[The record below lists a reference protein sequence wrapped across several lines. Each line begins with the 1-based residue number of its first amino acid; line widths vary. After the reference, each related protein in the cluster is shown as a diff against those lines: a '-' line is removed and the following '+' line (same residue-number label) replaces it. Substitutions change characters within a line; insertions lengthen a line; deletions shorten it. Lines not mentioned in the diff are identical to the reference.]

1 MQPVCRWSIYTH
13 TVTASSQQEHVK
25 MMFLAGLGDA
35 VTGSIS
41 ASSALQVAC
50 IEVKRQGQYQ
60 SFAYPIVSE
69 YSSEISPLETLH
81 ACLTEGAMLKTA
93 QALTSYKIPK
103 EHLLWVPYATLCML
117 LQNRI
122 SLVYIYTKQHYR
134 GWYQQ
139 NSFATPSREASH

>member
-1 MQPVCRWSIYTH
+1 MPFQEAFQPP
-13 TVTASSQQEHVK
+13 
-25 MMFLAGLGDA
+25 
-35 VTGSIS
+35 
-41 ASSALQVAC
+41 SALQVAC

-60 SFAYPIVSE
+60 SFAYPTVSE
-69 YSSEISPLETLH
+69 YSSEILPLETLH
-81 ACLTEGAMLKTA
+81 ACLTEGTMLKTT

-139 NSFATPSREASH
+139 DSFSTSSRVARTFPLMLVYNATYFAVLQHHVVVP